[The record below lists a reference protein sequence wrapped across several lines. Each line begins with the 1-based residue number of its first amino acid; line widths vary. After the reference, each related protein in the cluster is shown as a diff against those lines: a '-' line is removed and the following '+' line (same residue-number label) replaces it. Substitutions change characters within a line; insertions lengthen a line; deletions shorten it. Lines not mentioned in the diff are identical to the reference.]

1 MIEAI
6 LLIIGG
12 GLLLYY
18 GGDWLVDGAVGL
30 SLRWG
35 MSPLVVGLTV
45 VAFGTSAPEL
55 AVCIKAT
62 LNGMDDIALG
72 NVIGSNI
79 CNIGLVLAIAALLK
93 PIAVQSQLIKIDVPV
108 AIIAALAFFLQ
119 IQDGQ
124 LDFSN
129 GLVLFA
135 MVVAYV
141 IFSLK
146 MSKQEGKEV
155 EDEFDDEVKPS
166 DKSTLALFG
175 LILAGLAGVTYGGSI
190 FVDGASTVA
199 ASLGVSEAVIGLT
212 IVALGTSLPELAA
225 SIMASLKGH
234 GDMAL
239 GNVIGSCIFNLL
251 AIMGITSMIETIDA
265 MGINKVDLGVML
277 FLMVALLPVLWTQ
290 KKLSRLEGCFFLLVY
305 CGYCAYLFMNQGA
318 PVAA

>member
-1 MIEAI
+1 MIVAV
-6 LLIIGG
+6 LLILAG

-55 AVCIKAT
+55 AVCIKST
-62 LNGMDDIALG
+62 LNGLDDIALG

-79 CNIGLVLAIAALLK
+79 CNIGLVLGLAAIVK

-108 AIIAALAFFLQ
+108 AIIAALSFVLL

-124 LDFSN
+124 VSAVD
-129 GLVLFA
+129 GGILFA

-141 IFSLK
+141 FFSIK
-146 MSKQEGKEV
+146 MSKKESKQV
-155 EDEFDDEVKPS
+155 EEEFDEEVKPS
-166 DKSTLALFG
+166 QKSSLALFG
-175 LILAGLAGVTYGGSI
+175 LILAGLAGVTYGGNI

-199 ASLGVSEAVIGLT
+199 AGLGVSDAVIGLT
-212 IVALGTSLPELAA
+212 VVALGTSLPELAA
-225 SIMASLKGH
+225 SLMASSKGH

-239 GNVIGSCIFNLL
+239 GNVVGSCIFNLL
-251 AIMGITSMIETIDA
+251 AITGITALVEPLDA

-277 FLMVALLPVLWTQ
+277 FLMVALLPILWTQ
-290 KKLSRLEGCFFLLVY
+290 KKLSRIEGSFLLLAYCVY
-305 CGYCAYLFMNQGA
+305 TGYLFMSQSTVTA
-318 PVAA
+318 